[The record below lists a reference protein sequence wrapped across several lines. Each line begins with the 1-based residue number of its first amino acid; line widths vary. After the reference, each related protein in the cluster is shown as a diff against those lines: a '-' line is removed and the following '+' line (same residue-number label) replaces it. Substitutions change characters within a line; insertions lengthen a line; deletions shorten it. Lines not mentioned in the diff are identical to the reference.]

1 MPSTSTRPRRSW
13 VHKFGGALRGCGI
26 AIRGQHSF
34 WVHAV
39 FALAVCLAG
48 AFVQLQ
54 SWQWCAVIVCIT
66 AVFVAEMLNT
76 ALEELAK
83 AVDLDF
89 NPHIRDALDMGS
101 AAVLLAAAGAVIVGA
116 VVFLL

>member
-1 MPSTSTRPRRSW
+1 MWCSPS
-13 VHKFGGALRGCGI
+13 
-26 AIRGQHSF
+26 
-34 WVHAV
+34 AV
-39 FALAVCLAG
+39 LLAG
-48 AFVQLQ
+48 AFVHLQ
-54 SWQWCAVIVCIT
+54 SWQWCAVLVCII

-101 AAVLLAAAGAVIVGA
+101 AAVLLAAVGAVTVGA